1 MKALVV
7 DRPGCLVLA
16 DIPRPVPGDYDALV
30 RVEVCGICNSTD
42 QRVIDGTMCYHSQY
56 PAVLGHEG
64 IGVVVETGRRV
75 RSLCPGMRV
84 TRPFAVLP
92 GECRNG
98 LWSAW
103 GGFAEYGLA
112 RDRLALAADGYE
124 AEASHFLVQRQNLVP
139 DGLNPVDAALAISMA
154 EITSF
159 LHKLGPLEG
168 QTVVILGTGIAGLAM
183 ADIAKRLGAA
193 RTIVLGR
200 RPERLWQARACG
212 ADEAFLSDPTQI
224 PAVRA
229 AAGGDGA
236 DWLIEAVGDP
246 GALAAWLGCLRPG
259 GGVAVYGLADHH
271 TYHLPLM
278 GAPSDFHFHVP
289 APEDQRTYHWVCSL
303 MLSGALDPRL
313 FRSHIWQWPGEATA
327 AFDAVRRR
335 QVLKGFM
342 VFP

>member
-7 DRPGCLVLA
+7 DIPGRLVLA
-16 DIPRPVPGDYDALV
+16 DMPRPVPGDYDALV
-30 RVEVCGICNSTD
+30 RTEVCGICNSTD
-42 QRVIDGTMCYHSQY
+42 KRVIDGTMCFHSQY
-56 PAVLGHEG
+56 PAILGHEG
-64 IGVVVETGRRV
+64 VGVVVETGRRV
-75 RSLCPGMRV
+75 RSLRPGMRI

-112 RDRLALAADGYE
+112 RDRLALADDGYHT
-124 AEASHFLVQRQNLVP
+124 EASHFLVQRQNLVP
-139 DGLNPVDAALAISMA
+139 QGLDPVDAALAISMA

-159 LHKLGPLEG
+159 LDKLGTLDG
-168 QTVVILGTGIAGLAM
+168 KIMVILGTGIAGLAM
-183 ADIAKRLGAA
+183 ADIAKRLGAR

-212 ADEAFLSDPTQI
+212 ADEAFLSDPSQI
-224 PAVRA
+224 PAVREA
-229 AAGGDGA
+229 TGGLGA

-246 GALAAWLGCLRPG
+246 EALVSWLGCLRPG
-259 GGVAVYGLADHH
+259 GGVAVYGLSDHH
-271 TYHLPLM
+271 AYNLPLRA
-278 GAPSDFHFHVP
+278 APGDFHFHVP
-289 APEDQRTYHWVCSL
+289 APEDQRTYHWVCDL
-303 MLSGALDPRL
+303 MLSGALNPRL
-313 FRSHIWQWPGEATA
+313 FRSHLWRWPDEVLA

-335 QVLKGFM
+335 EVLKGFV